1 MCILLDNLFPPDDA
15 AGFGFFGSLAIIK
28 KIINL
33 LGWIINLQP
42 YQLKDYLVKDQVL
55 KA

>member
-15 AGFGFFGSLAIIK
+15 ADFGCFGSLAVIK

-33 LGWIINLQP
+33 LGQIINLP
-42 YQLKDYLVKDQVL
+42 YQSKDYLVKDHDVL